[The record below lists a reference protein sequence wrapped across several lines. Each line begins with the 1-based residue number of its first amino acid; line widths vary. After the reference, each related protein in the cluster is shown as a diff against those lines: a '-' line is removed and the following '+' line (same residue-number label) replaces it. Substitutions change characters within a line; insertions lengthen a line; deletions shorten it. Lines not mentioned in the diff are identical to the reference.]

1 MNRKLKITPA
11 ETELDRLFAQAP
23 ANAFAAA
30 PSTTAARAKAFEQM
44 LAKPTPKPAARPAPT
59 ATAPPT
65 SFPTAASI
73 ALEMIKAAELA
84 ARAPRP
90 LTGLAALIDK
100 ARKEHDAKFD
110 KTQKALTVSL
120 AKRGNE
126 TGLAR
131 LISAAKLKTAQG
143 K

>member
-1 MNRKLKITPA
+1 MNRKPPSKHEII
-11 ETELDRLFAQAP
+11 LDNLFAQAP
-23 ANAFAAA
+23 AAAFTT
-30 PSTTAARAKAFEQM
+30 PTTTAARAHAFEQM
-44 LAKPTPKPAARPAPT
+44 LAKPAPKAASRPTPT
-59 ATAPPT
+59 SSAPPA

-73 ALEMIKAAELA
+73 ALEMVKAAELA

-90 LTGLAALIDK
+90 LTGLAALVDK

-110 KTQKALTVSL
+110 KSQKALTVSL

-131 LISAAKLKTAQG
+131 LISAAKLKTALG

>member
-11 ETELDRLFAQAP
+11 ETELDRLFAMAP
-23 ANAFAAA
+23 GATFTT
-30 PSTTAARAKAFEQM
+30 PTTTAARAHAFEQM
-44 LAKPTPKPAARPAPT
+44 LAKPAPKASAPRTPT
-59 ATAPPT
+59 ATTQPA
-65 SFPTAASI
+65 SFPSAASI
-73 ALEMIKAAELA
+73 ALEMVKAAELA

-100 ARKEHDAKFD
+100 ARKEHDSKFD
-110 KTQKALTVSL
+110 KSQKALTVSL